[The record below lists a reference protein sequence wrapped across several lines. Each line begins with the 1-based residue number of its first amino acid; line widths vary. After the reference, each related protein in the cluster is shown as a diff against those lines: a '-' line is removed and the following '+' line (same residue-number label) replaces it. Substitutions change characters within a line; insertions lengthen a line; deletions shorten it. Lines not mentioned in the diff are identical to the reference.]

1 MNLKALRIFR
11 QIVLTG
17 SLAEASRALNVSTPA
32 ASRLVSL
39 LESEIGIVLFER
51 DKRQLR
57 LSQAGDLFY
66 RRIVHTLDGL
76 EDIPRVARD
85 IDEKSLRSLSIVTAA
100 PMANSIVSPA
110 LAQLRQQE
118 PGFQC
123 SLNVETRF
131 DIESRVAARGSSLG
145 LVSLPIENAILELEI
160 EPFLRARVGV
170 LMPKGHPLAA
180 HSELTMN
187 DIKDSSFIGLRR
199 GQRWRDRLEDLFLS
213 EGHQVEV
220 DFETSSTV
228 VALQMVRDGLGL
240 ALIDQTA
247 INPALEGDLV
257 LCPLAPARWH
267 TYAFL
272 HPKGTRNKLSTAFI
286 AAIKTQLA
294 QRIKN
299 DPQLLELI

>member
-17 SLAEASRALNVSTPA
+17 SLVEASRTLNISTPA

-57 LSQAGDLFY
+57 LSGAGDLFY

-85 IDEKSLRSLSIVTAA
+85 IDEKSHHSLSIVTAA

-110 LAQLRQQE
+110 LAQLRKHE

-131 DIESRVAARGSSLG
+131 DIESRVAARGFSLG

-170 LMPKGHPLAA
+170 LMPKNHPLAA
-180 HSELTMN
+180 NAELSMN
-187 DIKDSSFIGLRR
+187 DIKDQSFIGLRR

-213 EGHQVEV
+213 EGHQVRV
-220 DFETSSTV
+220 DYETSSTV

-247 INPALEGDLV
+247 INPANEANTV
-257 LCPLAPARWH
+257 LCPLASPRWH

-272 HPKGTRNKLSTAFI
+272 HPKGPRNKLSAAFI
-286 AAIKTQLA
+286 ASVKAQLV
-294 QRIKN
+294 QRVKN
-299 DPQLLELI
+299 DPPLLEII

>member
-11 QIVLTG
+11 QIVLSG
-17 SLAEASRALNVSTPA
+17 SLAEASRMLNVSTPA

-85 IDEKSLRSLSIVTAA
+85 IEEKSRRSLSIVTAA

-110 LAQLRQQE
+110 LAQLRKQE

-131 DIESRVAARGSSLG
+131 DIESRVAARGFSLG

-160 EPFLRARVGV
+160 EPFVRARLGV
-170 LMPKGHPLAA
+170 LMQKGHRLAPN
-180 HSELTMN
+180 SELTMD
-187 DIKDSSFIGLRR
+187 DIKDQSFIGLRR

-213 EGHQVEV
+213 EGHQVQV

-240 ALIDQTA
+240 ALVDLTA
-247 INPALEGDLV
+247 IDANHEDTV
-257 LCPLAPARWH
+257 IYRPLMPERWH

-272 HPKGTRNKLSTAFI
+272 HPKGPRNKLSGAFI
-286 AAIKTQLA
+286 STIKTQLSKSTQVDA
-294 QRIKN
+294 R
-299 DPQLLELI
+299 LLQIL